1 MIDKIYRFE
10 TKMITLETDNII
22 IEVSNNNNQNIGIK
36 LTEMA
41 DNSSEIENAIYFH
54 PDFLSEVIRA
64 LTDIQKSN
72 SN

>member
-41 DNSSEIENAIYFH
+41 DNSSEIENEIYFH